1 VVTVRLA
8 EPQFEGQTKE
18 VLGTS
23 AVRAIVAKVIE
34 KELTAMLTSSK
45 RGAKAQASMLLE
57 KVVAEMKSR
66 ISARLHKET
75 QRRKNALETSSLPAK
90 LADCRSS
97 DVERTELFIVE
108 GDSALGT
115 AKLARS
121 SDHQALLPIRG
132 KILNVQKASLADMLK
147 NAECA
152 AILQVVGAGSGRSF
166 DLSAARYG
174 KVIIMT
180 DADVD
185 GAHIR
190 TLLLTLFFRYMRP
203 LVEGGRVFAA
213 VPPLHRIEVIN
224 PGAKK
229 NDLLYTY
236 SEAEMRQVMSSL
248 EKKGRKVKQPLQR
261 YKGLGEM
268 DADQLAETTMDPRH
282 RTLRRVT
289 LKDAENAESVFDLL
303 MGNDVAPRKDFI
315 IESAAELDRER
326 IDA

>member
-1 VVTVRLA
+1 MTPTEVERECGIDVALRWGTGYETKAVSFVNIIATPKGGTHMMGFEQSLLKVFRKQLEINARRLKVGSDKVDKEDILAGLTAVVTVRLA

-23 AVRAIVAKVIE
+23 AVRAIVSRIIE
-34 KELTAMLTSSK
+34 KELTAKLTSSK
-45 RGAKAQASMLLE
+45 RGEKAQSALLLE

-97 DVERTELFIVE
+97 DVGRTELFIVE
-108 GDSALGT
+108 GD
-115 AKLARS
+115 
-121 SDHQALLPIRG
+121 
-132 KILNVQKASLADMLK
+132 MLK
-147 NAECA
+147 NNECA
-152 AILQVVGAGSGRSF
+152 AILQVIGAGSGRSF
-166 DLSAARYG
+166 DLDAARYG

-203 LVEGGRVFAA
+203 LVQAGRVFAA

-224 PGAKK
+224 PAGKK
-229 NDLLYTY
+229 NELVYTY
-236 SEAEMRQVMSSL
+236 TEAE
-248 EKKGRKVKQPLQR
+248 
-261 YKGLGEM
+261 
-268 DADQLAETTMDPRH
+268 
-282 RTLRRVT
+282 
-289 LKDAENAESVFDLL
+289 
-303 MGNDVAPRKDFI
+303 
-315 IESAAELDRER
+315 
-326 IDA
+326 